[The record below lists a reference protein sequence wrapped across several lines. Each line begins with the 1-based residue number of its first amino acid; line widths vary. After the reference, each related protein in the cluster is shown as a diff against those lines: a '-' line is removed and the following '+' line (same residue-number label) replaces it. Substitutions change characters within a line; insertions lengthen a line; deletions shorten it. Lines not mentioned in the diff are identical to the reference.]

1 MPRRKTEGENNN
13 LTDSIYE
20 PDMAPLAK
28 EKTDVP
34 VPDSSEKTDVPVPDS
49 SEKTGVFVRLVNGGS
64 FHVNGYVFKKGEN
77 VLTDEKTAEAL
88 ISTGFFERA

>member
-1 MPRRKTEGENNN
+1 MSRKKTELENNN

-28 EKTDVP
+28 EKTDENE
-34 VPDSSEKTDVPVPDS
+34 SVPVPDS

-77 VLTDEKTAEAL
+77 VLADEKTAEAL

>member
-1 MPRRKTEGENNN
+1 MPKKKTEEENN

-28 EKTDVP
+28 EKTDENE
-34 VPDSSEKTDVPVPDS
+34 SVPVPDS

>member
-1 MPRRKTEGENNN
+1 MPRKKTELENNN

-20 PDMAPLAK
+20 PDMAPLTE

-34 VPDSSEKTDVPVPDS
+34 KPDS

-64 FHVNGYVFKKGEN
+64 FRVNGYVFKKGEN

>member
-1 MPRRKTEGENNN
+1 MSRKKTEEENN
-13 LTDSIYE
+13 LTDSVYE

-28 EKTDVP
+28 KKTDENE
-34 VPDSSEKTDVPVPDS
+34 SVPVPDS

-64 FHVNGYVFKKGEN
+64 FRVNGYVFKKGEN

>member
-1 MPRRKTEGENNN
+1 MSRRKTEGENNN

-28 EKTDVP
+28 
-34 VPDSSEKTDVPVPDS
+34 EKTDVPVPDS

>member
-1 MPRRKTEGENNN
+1 MPKKKTEGENN
-13 LTDSIYE
+13 LTNSIYE

-34 VPDSSEKTDVPVPDS
+34 VPDSSEKT
-49 SEKTGVFVRLVNGGS
+49 GVFVKLVNGGS

>member
-1 MPRRKTEGENNN
+1 MSRKKTEEENN

-20 PDMAPLAK
+20 PDMAPLAE

-34 VPDSSEKTDVPVPDS
+34 KPDSP
-49 SEKTGVFVRLVNGGS
+49 EKTGVFVRLVNGGS

-88 ISTGFFERA
+88 ISTGFFERV

>member
-1 MPRRKTEGENNN
+1 MSRKKTEEENN

-28 EKTDVP
+28 KKTDENESVP
-34 VPDSSEKTDVPVPDS
+34 VPDN

-64 FHVNGYVFKKGEN
+64 FHVNGYVFKKGEK

>member
-1 MPRRKTEGENNN
+1 MPKKKTEGENN
-13 LTDSIYE
+13 LTNSIYE

-34 VPDSSEKTDVPVPDS
+34 VPDSSEKT
-49 SEKTGVFVRLVNGGS
+49 GVFVKLVNGGS
-64 FHVNGYVFKKGEN
+64 FHVNGYVFKKGEK

>member
-1 MPRRKTEGENNN
+1 MPRKKTEEENN

-34 VPDSSEKTDVPVPDS
+34 KPDS

-77 VLTDEKTAEAL
+77 VHTDEKTAEAL

>member
-1 MPRRKTEGENNN
+1 MSRKKTEEENN

-20 PDMAPLAK
+20 PDMAPLAE

-34 VPDSSEKTDVPVPDS
+34 KPDSP
-49 SEKTGVFVRLVNGGS
+49 EKTGVFVRLVNGGS
-64 FHVNGYVFKKGEN
+64 FHVNGYVFKKGEK

>member
-1 MPRRKTEGENNN
+1 MPRKKTELENNN

-34 VPDSSEKTDVPVPDS
+34 KPDS
-49 SEKTGVFVRLVNGGS
+49 SEKTGTFVRLVNGGS